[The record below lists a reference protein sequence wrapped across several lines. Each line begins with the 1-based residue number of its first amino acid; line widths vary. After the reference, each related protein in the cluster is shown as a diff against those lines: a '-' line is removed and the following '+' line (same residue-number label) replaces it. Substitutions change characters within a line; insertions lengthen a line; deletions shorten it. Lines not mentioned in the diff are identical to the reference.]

1 MARIVSFV
9 VLCVVLLLVGGLFVR
24 VMADFV
30 LPLFMALLLVVIFG
44 PMHRAVERRCGGHK
58 RLAAALSTSIIL
70 LTVLVPIAGVLTAAA
85 AQGIQIMRTLQGEAT
100 ATPKSDVAMRRDE
113 AGTQIPGAQVLGEQ
127 HPLGDQQAALP
138 DAPVSAPVEASK
150 GSVFDPRGL
159 GRALAAAGA
168 RIGLDLSAEELQ
180 PSINQWLQQWL
191 TPLALSTP
199 QWLLRIGINFFIMA
213 IALYYFLADGP
224 QIIATMMRLSPL
236 DEQYEKQLIA
246 QFDSLTRAVVL
257 ATVLSAL
264 AQGLLAGVGYFVAGV
279 GSVALLTVATALM
292 AMVPFVGATIV
303 WLPVCLYLYF
313 YEGRHVAGIGLAVYS
328 TVVVSSID
336 NVIKPLVLK
345 GGANLHP
352 LLALLSVM
360 GGVQVLGAI
369 GLFVGPMVVAFLQ
382 TLLTMFHAEVAALSG
397 VGRSAEAGV
406 SVEQKT

>member
-9 VLCVVLLLVGGLFVR
+9 VLCAVLLLVGGLFVR

-44 PMHRAVERRCGGHK
+44 PMHRAVESRCGGHK
-58 RLAAALSTSIIL
+58 RLAAALSTLIIL
-70 LTVLVPIAGVLTAAA
+70 LTVLLPVAGILTAAA
-85 AQGIQIMRTLQGEAT
+85 AQGIHIVRSLQGEA
-100 ATPKSDVAMRRDE
+100 AAMPAGEAAGERIPGELEQPGDKQPAQPGEQVPAPDE
-113 AGTQIPGAQVLGEQ
+113 AP
-127 HPLGDQQAALP
+127 
-138 DAPVSAPVEASK
+138 K
-150 GSVFDPRGL
+150 GMVFEPQGL

-168 RIGLDLSAEELQ
+168 RIGLNLSADELQ
-180 PSINQWLQQWL
+180 RSINQRLQQWL
-191 TPLALSTP
+191 TPLALGTT
-199 QWLLRIGINFFIMA
+199 QWLLGMVVNFFIMA

-224 QIIATMMRLSPL
+224 EIVATIMRLSPL
-236 DEQYEKQLIA
+236 DDEYERQLIA

-257 ATVLSAL
+257 ATLLSAL
-264 AQGLLAGVGYFVAGV
+264 AQGLLAGAGYFVAGV

-303 WLPVCLYLYF
+303 WAPVCLYVYF
-313 YEGRHVAGIGLAVYS
+313 YEGRHVAGIVLAVYS
-328 TVVVSSID
+328 MVVVSSID
-336 NVIKPLVLK
+336 NVIKPLVLR

-382 TLLTMFHAEVAALSG
+382 TLLTMFHVEMAALG
-397 VGRSAEAGV
+397 GTGRSAAPV
-406 SVEQKT
+406 LSAEQKT

>member
-9 VLCVVLLLVGGLFVR
+9 VLCAVLLLVGGLFIR

-30 LPLFMALLLVVIFG
+30 LPLFLALLLVVIFG
-44 PMHRAVERRCGGHK
+44 PMHRAVESRCGGHK
-58 RLAAALSTSIIL
+58 RLAAALSTLIIL
-70 LTVLVPIAGVLTAAA
+70 LTVFVPIAGILTAAA
-85 AQGIQIMRTLQGEAT
+85 AQGIQIVRSLQGEA
-100 ATPKSDVAMRRDE
+100 AMPAGEAAGERIPGEPELPGDKQAAQPGEQVPAPDE
-113 AGTQIPGAQVLGEQ
+113 AP
-127 HPLGDQQAALP
+127 
-138 DAPVSAPVEASK
+138 K
-150 GSVFDPRGL
+150 GMVFEPRGL
-159 GRALAAAGA
+159 GRALAAASG
-168 RIGLDLSAEELQ
+168 RIGLDLSADELQ
-180 PSINQWLQQWL
+180 RSINQRLQQWL
-191 TPLALSTP
+191 TPLALGTT
-199 QWLLRIGINFFIMA
+199 QWLLGIVVNFFIMA

-224 QIIATMMRLSPL
+224 EIVATIMRLSPL
-236 DEQYEKQLIA
+236 GDEYERQLIA

-257 ATVLSAL
+257 ATLLSAL

-303 WLPVCLYLYF
+303 WAPVCLYVYF
-313 YEGRHVAGIGLAVYS
+313 YEGRHVAGIVLAVYS
-328 TVVVSSID
+328 IVVVSSID

-382 TLLTMFHAEVAALSG
+382 TLLTMFHAEMAALG
-397 VGRSAEAGV
+397 GAGRSDGPAL